1 MILIAKLATIRLHSA
16 WPARLLAN
24 TQPICILTSLLIRS
38 TLHVCQFVLWVTSRT
53 KQHKPATR
61 VMLTVLHV
69 FTLRITVWRVLQI
82 SIGINTLAMISAQLK
97 PTWKVTLQT
106 VPTVINTA
114 KSASDHLLHALSAQL
129 SYPISAISTTLLI
142 QQAHVLLLVPRA
154 TMPKIIT
161 LQGLIFVYLATLHA
175 FIVLVTLIHVSS
187 VWLTII
193 FTIKSVTIHVLRVCS
208 LPTQVA
214 QVNVWIATLFAWTS
228 QLACTFPMLS
238 IIKFTLTWCS
248 LRA

>member
-1 MILIAKLATIRLHSA
+1 MLA
-16 WPARLLAN
+16 
-24 TQPICILTSLLIRS
+24 
-38 TLHVCQFVLWVTSRT
+38 
-53 KQHKPATR
+53 
-61 VMLTVLHV
+61 VLHV
-69 FTLRITVWRVLQI
+69 FTLRITVRRVLQI

-161 LQGLIFVYLATLHA
+161 LQGLIFVYLATLLA

-193 FTIKSVTIHVLRVCS
+193 FTIKPVTIHVLRVCS

-228 QLACTFPMLS
+228 QSACTFPMLS
-238 IIKFTLTWCS
+238 IIKFTLT
-248 LRA
+248 